1 MAEYKISVYERN
13 EQAKENIKQWKGR
26 LRGGETE
33 LLKMKDKN
41 TEVKKKGVKLQISYK
56 WRELIKWKTDLYKA
70 LRMQQEV

>member
-13 EQAKENIKQWKGR
+13 EQAKENIKQWQGR

-41 TEVKKKGVKLQISYK
+41 TEVKKK
-56 WRELIKWKTDLYKA
+56 ELNCRLVTS
-70 LRMQQEV
+70 EEN

>member
-13 EQAKENIKQWKGR
+13 EQAKENIKQWQGR

-41 TEVKKKGVKLQISYK
+41 TEVKKKRVKLQISYK